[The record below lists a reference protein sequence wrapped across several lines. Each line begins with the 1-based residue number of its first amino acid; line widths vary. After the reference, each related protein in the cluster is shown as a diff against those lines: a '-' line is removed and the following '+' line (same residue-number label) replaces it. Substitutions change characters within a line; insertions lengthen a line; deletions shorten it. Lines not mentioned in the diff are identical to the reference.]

1 MISLIYLLLIL
12 PCAFSQIPGL
22 SGLLGLVEDEIQQ
35 DLLGGGIPGDGI
47 PGGGIPGG
55 PGGLG
60 TFGPERSYYVR
71 GRLLCGFMGAEGAT
85 VSLWD
90 NGEATPV
97 LYEESVVDVS
107 GNFYVKAEILNGGVW
122 NPVNPYGY
130 ISLRINH
137 NCQGQRQMT
146 VELPTSYFN
155 QGIGAVKVFDI
166 GTINLEGPDNFIG
179 GGGLGGFGGGIGN
192 GFGGDPVQF

>member
-35 DLLGGGIPGDGI
+35 DLLGGGIPG
-47 PGGGIPGG
+47 GGIPGG
-55 PGGLG
+55 LG
-60 TFGPERSYYVR
+60 SLGSFGPERSYYVR
-71 GRLLCGFMGAEGAT
+71 GRLLCGFVPAEGAT

-97 LYEESVVDVS
+97 LYEESVVDAS
-107 GNFYVKAEILNGGVW
+107 GNFFVKAEILNGGVW

-155 QGIGAVKVFDI
+155 QGIGAVKVFDL
-166 GTINLEGPDNFIG
+166 GTINLEGSKNFIG
-179 GGGLGGFGGGIGN
+179 GGNLGGFGGGIGN
-192 GFGGDPVQF
+192 GFGGAPVQF